1 MRNQLKKDPLGQAIK
16 KCLTVGGVSM
26 AVLLSAGSAVADEC
40 DIIYGVH
47 DDKLNDSQFVTI
59 DSVTYE
65 VQPLGP
71 MHEGKDFEGLDI
83 NSDGDLIASSG
94 DDVADDVV
102 DNVGVLSK
110 INTNTGDIEERLG
123 QVCFSVKG
131 QQVCGTE
138 ISALSFHPAGGLFA
152 WSEECGLIDVD
163 MANPANS
170 TLVLPYATDGFKACL
185 SGDIKAWQKY
195 TSHVEDIAWDHTGKY
210 LFVANGGNIDVYI
223 YKVSEVDGEGTF
235 EWFKNYAVGGN
246 IETVEMLQDNHTL
259 LLKVHN
265 SRTLRTLDL
274 KTGDLKTVNGDIAPY
289 TDIEAVAAC
298 IPKDNIADPFCV
310 MDDTDWMYVKDA
322 FGDATGFDKLE
333 IHGIA
338 LKQEGDTITVAI
350 SANMSPDDPLMY
362 KGENVNFTDFVFDFA
377 GTKYAVHFA
386 PDNDSDATE
395 LGLYANVTL
404 KDVTKKNHGWS
415 SFKSYNRGDLGDLP
429 IHNDYFSWKAVRSV
443 PQEIAS
449 GDKVA
454 NDNFSPLT
462 QAELA
467 GMGLNFPTGL
477 NENARELGEYTFG
490 FSFTKTE
497 DMTGEFI
504 AYVFTECIN
513 DGIAMVTSLPSC
525 PGEEA
530 QQPQGDWT
538 AGEGAN
544 GGSTEPELTRDDLN
558 QAVADAQAQL
568 EQATDGNA
576 TDENTTDDAIDRQ
589 SEALEDQLDE
599 LKNITDEIALQ
610 LNPGEADQ
618 IIEAVEQAQD
628 NASKLKT
635 ARKLLKTL
643 KQAKNNDKKLAKA
656 KKLNKAK
663 NQAASVVDKLTK
675 AKEYA
680 DAISADQ
687 VKTLITEALTQLQP
701 ISGAS
706 DLDQAKQ
713 QADGIGDKL
722 DKAIAAVK
730 AFIKNKGEQASGN
743 TPSEDKDSTD
753 NGDKDNVDTTSPTPN
768 SQSALDSVEIA
779 ISDEDKYQVSLVSHE
794 DNTWTY
800 RVQENSG
807 KDLSHFVLGVGNCAK
822 VVNNNEPSNTTYGGH
837 GRDGSTGFYG
847 IKWDTSGGFSN
858 DQFSFTLDA
867 SYPEGEIE
875 ALAKAGSKKSGAGH
889 AKGKIIGPD
898 CSPR

>member
-386 PDNDSDATE
+386 PDNVKLQE
-395 LGLYANVTL
+395 L
-404 KDVTKKNHGWS
+404 
-415 SFKSYNRGDLGDLP
+415 
-429 IHNDYFSWKAVRSV
+429 
-443 PQEIAS
+443 QS
-449 GDKVA
+449 G
-454 NDNFSPLT
+454 
-462 QAELA
+462 
-467 GMGLNFPTGL
+467 
-477 NENARELGEYTFG
+477 
-490 FSFTKTE
+490 
-497 DMTGEFI
+497 
-504 AYVFTECIN
+504 
-513 DGIAMVTSLPSC
+513 
-525 PGEEA
+525 
-530 QQPQGDWT
+530 
-538 AGEGAN
+538 
-544 GGSTEPELTRDDLN
+544 
-558 QAVADAQAQL
+558 
-568 EQATDGNA
+568 
-576 TDENTTDDAIDRQ
+576 
-589 SEALEDQLDE
+589 
-599 LKNITDEIALQ
+599 
-610 LNPGEADQ
+610 
-618 IIEAVEQAQD
+618 
-628 NASKLKT
+628 
-635 ARKLLKTL
+635 
-643 KQAKNNDKKLAKA
+643 
-656 KKLNKAK
+656 
-663 NQAASVVDKLTK
+663 
-675 AKEYA
+675 
-680 DAISADQ
+680 
-687 VKTLITEALTQLQP
+687 
-701 ISGAS
+701 
-706 DLDQAKQ
+706 
-713 QADGIGDKL
+713 
-722 DKAIAAVK
+722 
-730 AFIKNKGEQASGN
+730 
-743 TPSEDKDSTD
+743 
-753 NGDKDNVDTTSPTPN
+753 
-768 SQSALDSVEIA
+768 
-779 ISDEDKYQVSLVSHE
+779 
-794 DNTWTY
+794 
-800 RVQENSG
+800 
-807 KDLSHFVLGVGNCAK
+807 
-822 VVNNNEPSNTTYGGH
+822 
-837 GRDGSTGFYG
+837 
-847 IKWDTSGGFSN
+847 
-858 DQFSFTLDA
+858 
-867 SYPEGEIE
+867 
-875 ALAKAGSKKSGAGH
+875 
-889 AKGKIIGPD
+889 
-898 CSPR
+898 